1 MRADGYHGS
10 PVAAAGPLAARF
22 LDPSQSLLLTVLA
35 TVAVGATSIALAALV
50 SFRWLARF
58 VERMVSFS
66 IGILLATTFLHLLP
80 EAFSQG
86 ADVEHLFAVML
97 AALLALFFLEKLA
110 LFRHSHHYEGDGHHH
125 EHGHDAREA
134 GRGGALILI
143 GSGLHNF
150 VDGVLIA
157 GAFLAGPWVGLAAT
171 VSILAHEVPHKIGDF
186 VVLLN
191 AGLDQR
197 RAFLLALVSTAMIVS
212 GGVVA
217 WFLLEH
223 VHAWIPQVLV
233 LAGSSFIYIA
243 LSDLVPQM
251 QRGIAL
257 RETLTQALLIA
268 CGIAAVLFLHGLAH
282 LH

>member
-1 MRADGYHGS
+1 LRLAVYNLASHPPADI
-10 PVAAAGPLAARF
+10 VLI
-22 LDPSQSLLLTVLA
+22 LLA
-35 TVAVGATSIALAALV
+35 TVAVGGVSIALAALV

-80 EAFSQG
+80 EAFAQHATRH
-86 ADVEHLFAVML
+86 ADHEQLFAVML
-97 AALLALFFLEKLA
+97 AGLLTLFFLEKLA

-134 GRGGALILI
+134 GSGGTLILL

-157 GAFLAGPWVGLAAT
+157 GAFLAGPWVGLVAT
-171 VSILAHEVPHKIGDF
+171 LAILAHEVPHKIGDF

-197 RAFLLALVSTAMIVS
+197 RAFELALLSTLMIVA
-212 GGVVA
+212 GGVCA
-217 WFLLEH
+217 YFLLEH
-223 VHAWIPQVLV
+223 VEAWIPHVLV

-251 QRGIAL
+251 QRGLAL
-257 RETLTQALLIA
+257 RETLTQAVLIA
-268 CGIAAVLFLHGLAH
+268 AGIAVIFFLHGVAH
-282 LH
+282 IG

>member
-1 MRADGYHGS
+1 MHGFYNTIAS
-10 PVAAAGPLAARF
+10 HPVSGFVPILA
-22 LDPSQSLLLTVLA
+22 A
-35 TVAVGATSIALAALV
+35 TVAVGSVSIALAALV

-80 EAFSQG
+80 EAFAQN

-97 AALLALFFLEKLA
+97 AGLLALFFLEKLA

-134 GRGGALILI
+134 GRGGTLILL

-157 GAFLAGPWVGLAAT
+157 GAFLAGPWVGLATTLA
-171 VSILAHEVPHKIGDF
+171 ILAHEIPHKIGDF

-197 RAFLLALVSTAMIVS
+197 RAFELALLSTLMIVV
-212 GGVVA
+212 GGVSA

-223 VHAWIPQVLV
+223 VETWIPRVLV

-251 QRGIAL
+251 QRGLAL
-257 RETLTQALLIA
+257 RETLTQAVLIA
-268 CGIAAVLFLHGLAH
+268 AGIGAILFLHGVAH
-282 LH
+282 FD

>member
-1 MRADGYHGS
+1 MENFATL
-10 PVAAAGPLAARF
+10 PF
-22 LDPSQSLLLTVLA
+22 LPALLWVLLA
-35 TVAVGATSIALAALV
+35 TISVGLVSLTLAALV

-58 VERMVSFS
+58 VQRMVSFS

-80 EAFSQG
+80 EAFSAG
-86 ADVEHLFAVML
+86 RDVEHLFGIML
-97 AALLALFFLEKLA
+97 AGLLSLFFLEKLA

-157 GAFLAGPWVGLAAT
+157 GAFLAGPWVGVVAT
-171 VSILAHEVPHKIGDF
+171 LSILAHEVPHKIGDF

-191 AGLDQR
+191 AGLGR
-197 RAFLLALVSTAMIVS
+197 RQAFELALISTLMIVL
-212 GGVVA
+212 GGVSA
-217 WFLLEH
+217 YFLLEH
-223 VHAWIPQVLV
+223 VQAWVPDVLV

-251 QRGIAL
+251 QRGMAL
-257 RETLTQALLIA
+257 RETVTQAVLIA
-268 CGIAAVLFLHGLAH
+268 GGIAVILFLHGVSQVH
-282 LH
+282 